1 MPFQSEAQRRLM
13 YAAAAGKDTKA
24 DISQKEAKKMV
35 SHDEPGKLPEKVEK
49 AGEGDGSDMAKQFL
63 AEINEMSEKI
73 DSMIN
78 GKQELED
85 WVDGKITR
93 AKTDLSDISGYLEH
107 NKNILA
113 KAKECCEMLS
123 KKKQKAAKSI
133 HGSENTPNR
142 VANTVDGIAKADDEM
157 GDYEKKAKG
166 ALDFRNQMKDFR
178 RQHGST
184 IMDIAAGRRVPADR
198 ADAYHAARGQLT
210 VGHGVGLQDIP
221 PKIPGHL
228 IDRPKVQ
235 AEEVKPPA
243 LPAAKSME
251 ALANPKSLLAK
262 VEDCIKC
269 MKSSS
274 GEKLE
279 KSSKK
284 PFHGYNKKKHA
295 RSGGLNDSYRKKLNR
310 ETGSNLKRP
319 VTKKNV
325 KPGSKAAKRRKSFCA
340 RMRGVKGPTSK
351 KGKLT
356 PKGAALK
363 RWRCSKSLNKSESVP
378 LELRAQRV
386 LKSLGMLIKGDVI
399 DFTARK
405 KQPTQSSSSGKM
417 SFAEIA
423 DKNRANQQ
431 RLAQERSSANEQ
443 TKAKYGI
450 KPLESKPAQPDLQQD
465 AKKEAYKQALAGM
478 ADHVNATTR
487 KPPAFGNDVFTK
499 FPREKIENMINEW
512 GIDGL
517 GLTEHYGDAA
527 NRLHQSNLEDEGLE
541 YNDDTDQWLDSNG
554 ESVDPEDYFPQD
566 HEILDE
572 MLESGSDLYDWDA
585 HEENA
590 NKSFDKS
597 NNLKPFGTNV
607 YDNTANLGRKV
618 GRVGQEAEGLGP
630 NTAVQ
635 QRGNAL
641 HGTIKDQTEHESKR
655 LTELNRK
662 QPVKSVDFS
671 LIPADKKQEVAE
683 ALLNGKFHPLIE
695 RATRVLLTNKRK
707 KSGADVVEPT
717 DKSLEKK
724 LSLKGLLAAGAMGA
738 STLAGAQPPAKP
750 EPTPTLSSSV
760 IPPTHVI
767 GGYNKE
773 IDADKE
779 VDKSLEKKLSLK
791 GMLTAGALGASA
803 LAGGAQAS
811 PESDLHSQL
820 SNLNV
825 MGEYHT
831 PKTGSKA
838 VLKEPSQLKA
848 DPSHPTASY
857 SRESTGSSSMGN
869 FYGPDAAKA
878 KALLQNY
885 DATTKSFKKSNKL
898 KGGKGDKSRKS
909 DFSAKQLADGMKV
922 ESEHTKDS
930 KAAEEI
936 VLDHLTEDPR
946 YYSKL
951 KTSGLADELEKRCW
965 EGYEPVPGKKPY
977 SKGSCVKK
985 AISAP
990 AIESGEYKGEK
1001 LDAHHHNRLGKEYRE
1016 MARQAIAK
1024 GDKEAAVKHHA
1035 KSLFHFSRAEE
1046 MGYRQPEE

>member
-24 DISQKEAKKMV
+24 DISQTEAKRMV

-63 AEINEMSEKI
+63 AEINKMSEKI
-73 DSMIN
+73 NSMID

-93 AKTDLSDISGYLEH
+93 AKTDLSDISGYIEH
-107 NKNILA
+107 NKNILT

-123 KKKQKAAKSI
+123 KKRQKARKSI

-142 VANTVDGIAKADDEM
+142 VASTVDGIAKADDGL
-157 GDYEKKAKG
+157 GDYEMKAKG

-184 IMDIAAGRRVPADR
+184 IMDIAGGRRIPADR

-210 VGHGVGLQDIP
+210 VGHGVGPQDIP
-221 PKIPGHL
+221 PRIPGHL

-235 AEEVKPPA
+235 AQEIKPPA

-251 ALANPKSLLAK
+251 SLANPKSLLAK
-262 VEDCIKC
+262 VADCIKC
-269 MKSSS
+269 MKSNS
-274 GEKLE
+274 EEQLE

-340 RMRGVKGPTSK
+340 RMSGVKGPTSK

-378 LELRAQRV
+378 LELRAYRV
-386 LKSLGMLIKGDVI
+386 IEKLEKTIPAVLGTIAR
-399 DFTARK
+399 TAAVNMAADAI
-405 KQPTQSSSSGKM
+405 SG
-417 SFAEIA
+417 
-423 DKNRANQQ
+423 
-431 RLAQERSSANEQ
+431 
-443 TKAKYGI
+443 
-450 KPLESKPAQPDLQQD
+450 
-465 AKKEAYKQALAGM
+465 
-478 ADHVNATTR
+478 
-487 KPPAFGNDVFTK
+487 AF
-499 FPREKIENMINEW
+499 
-512 GIDGL
+512 
-517 GLTEHYGDAA
+517 
-527 NRLHQSNLEDEGLE
+527 S
-541 YNDDTDQWLDSNG
+541 TD
-554 ESVDPEDYFPQD
+554 
-566 HEILDE
+566 
-572 MLESGSDLYDWDA
+572 
-585 HEENA
+585 
-590 NKSFDKS
+590 KSFDKS
-597 NNLKPFGTNV
+597 NNLKPFGANV
-607 YDNTANLGRKV
+607 YDNTANLGRKL
-618 GRVGQEAEGLGP
+618 GRIGLEAEGLGP

-635 QRGNAL
+635 QRGNIL
-641 HGTIKDQTEHESKR
+641 HGTMKDQAERESKR
-655 LTELNRK
+655 LAELNRK
-662 QPVKSVDFS
+662 QPVKSVDLS
-671 LIPADKKQEVAE
+671 SIPSDKKQEVTE
-683 ALLNGKFHPLIE
+683 AIMSGRSHPLIE

-707 KSGADVVEPT
+707 KSGADVIEPT

-724 LSLKGLLAAGAMGA
+724 LSLKGLLAAGTMGA
-738 STLAGAQPPAKP
+738 SALAGAQPPAKP
-750 EPTPTLSSSV
+750 EPTPAPSSSTV

-811 PESDLHSQL
+811 PESDLHSQM

-831 PKTGSKA
+831 PKTGSQA
-838 VLKEPSQLKA
+838 VLKEPGQLKA
-848 DPSHPTASY
+848 DPSHPAASY
-857 SRESTGSSSMGN
+857 SRESTSGSSMGN

-878 KALLQNY
+878 KELLQNY
-885 DATTKSFKKSNKL
+885 DAANKSFRKSNKL
-898 KGGKGDKSRKS
+898 KGGKGDESRKS

-922 ESEHTKDS
+922 ELEHTKDS
-930 KAAEEI
+930 KVAEEI
-936 VLDHLTEDPR
+936 ALDHLTEDPH

-1001 LDAHHHNRLGKEYRE
+1001 LDANHHNRLGKEYRE
-1016 MARQAIAK
+1016 MARQAIMK
-1024 GDKEAAVKHHA
+1024 GDKESAVKHHA
-1035 KSLFHFSRAEE
+1035 KSLFHFSKAEE
-1046 MGYRQPEE
+1046 MGFGAKED